1 MTRLILIGVVLAGV
15 ALFGVGCAVL
25 FSSRSETAHRW
36 VQEGGAVLVDVRG
49 PDEFAKGHLDGAR
62 NIPVGELSS
71 RVGELGAKDTKVIVY
86 CHSGIRATRA
96 ASILKD
102 QGFTRVTN
110 LGPMSAW

>member
-1 MTRLILIGVVLAGV
+1 MTRLILIGLFLGAI
-15 ALFGVGCAVL
+15 ALFGAGCAVL
-25 FSSRSETAHRW
+25 FAGRSETAHRW
-36 VQEGGAVLVDVRG
+36 MKEGAVMVDVRG

-62 NIPVGELSS
+62 NIPVGELAS

-96 ASILKD
+96 ASILRD
-102 QGFTRVTN
+102 QGFTQVTN

>member
-1 MTRLILIGVVLAGV
+1 MTRLILIGVLFGALT
-15 ALFGVGCAVL
+15 LFGVGCAVL

-36 VQEGGAVLVDVRG
+36 MQEGGALMVDVRS
-49 PDEFAKGHLDGAR
+49 PDEYAKGHIEGAK
-62 NIPVGELSS
+62 NIPVGELAA
-71 RVGELGAKDTKVIVY
+71 RTAELGAKDTKVIVY